1 MISLVFALVRY
12 IVHDVY
18 KMVPFLLPDSLE
30 AINSERITAL
40 IVYFGSY
47 ISYFVV
53 ALLNEDV
60 QVIDEDHSLVTNI

>member
-1 MISLVFALVRY
+1 
-12 IVHDVY
+12 
-18 KMVPFLLPDSLE
+18 MVPFLLPDSLE

-47 ISYFVV
+47 VSYFVV